1 MSEQVLLQ
9 MRQIDKQFPGVHAL
23 DHVDFQVRQGEIHA
37 LMGENGAGKS
47 TLIKVLTGLYTK
59 DGGEI
64 LFDGQ
69 EVSFNSPLDSQKA
82 GISTIY
88 QEINLI
94 PYMSVAEN
102 IFLGHEPMTR
112 TGIDWKA
119 MFRSA
124 AELLGEM
131 GIYIDVTKELNHYS
145 TAIQQ
150 MVAIARAIFS
160 NAKLVV
166 MDEPTSSLDEGE
178 TAVLFEQMRKLKAKG
193 LAIIFIS
200 HRLDEIFEIC
210 DTVTI
215 LKDGKL
221 VGEEPVAGLTKLAL
235 VSKMIGRDATDV
247 LKKKNGT
254 YDAAGKQEL
263 LKARDIANTVKL
275 RGMNVTVRAGEI
287 VGLAG
292 LLGSGRTEFA
302 RVAFGQD
309 TDYDGEIEING
320 KPVKMRSPRDAISRG
335 FAYCSEDRK
344 IEGIFPHMS
353 VRENMTMAILPKI
366 SRCGILDAKQQEG
379 IVDRFIQAINIKT
392 PSPEKQIRNLSGG
405 NQQKVLLARWL
416 CMEPDLI
423 ILDEPTRGIDVGAKS
438 EIEALIQEISGKGIG
453 VLLISSE
460 LEELVRNCHR
470 LVVVHD
476 GRDVGELTGDRISEE
491 NIMALMAQDS
501 MAEEASA
508 YGSED

>member
-1 MSEQVLLQ
+1 
-9 MRQIDKQFPGVHAL
+9 
-23 DHVDFQVRQGEIHA
+23 
-37 LMGENGAGKS
+37 
-47 TLIKVLTGLYTK
+47 
-59 DGGEI
+59 
-64 LFDGQ
+64 
-69 EVSFNSPLDSQKA
+69 
-82 GISTIY
+82 
-88 QEINLI
+88 
-94 PYMSVAEN
+94 
-102 IFLGHEPMTR
+102 
-112 TGIDWKA
+112 
-119 MFRSA
+119 
-124 AELLGEM
+124 
-131 GIYIDVTKELNHYS
+131 
-145 TAIQQ
+145 
-150 MVAIARAIFS
+150 
-160 NAKLVV
+160 
-166 MDEPTSSLDEGE
+166 
-178 TAVLFEQMRKLKAKG
+178 
-193 LAIIFIS
+193 
-200 HRLDEIFEIC
+200 
-210 DTVTI
+210 
-215 LKDGKL
+215 
-221 VGEEPVAGLTKLAL
+221 
-235 VSKMIGRDATDV
+235 MIGRDATDV

-423 ILDEPTRGIDVGAKS
+423 ILDEPTRGIDVGANRRS
-438 EIEALIQEISGKGIG
+438 
-453 VLLISSE
+453 
-460 LEELVRNCHR
+460 RR
-470 LVVVHD
+470 
-476 GRDVGELTGDRISEE
+476 
-491 NIMALMAQDS
+491 
-501 MAEEASA
+501 
-508 YGSED
+508 